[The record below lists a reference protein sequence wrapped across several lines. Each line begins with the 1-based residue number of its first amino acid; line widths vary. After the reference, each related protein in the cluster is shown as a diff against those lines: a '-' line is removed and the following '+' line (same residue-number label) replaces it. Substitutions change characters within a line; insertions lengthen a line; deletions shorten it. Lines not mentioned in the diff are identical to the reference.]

1 MLLKAIDANTDEPPE
16 IVKKSLDQETLRGKV
31 KLFIFRGIFADK
43 IPIAHTKFF
52 IYSSFNEASFFEE
65 IYVICKN

>member
-1 MLLKAIDANTDEPPE
+1 MDPIIDEPPE